1 MPTPAYVDRPRSWR
15 FTSDV
20 ADRLTFA
27 RRPQGGA
34 PDLLLDGET
43 VGYVVGTGMNI
54 VDRLLAAGVLTVDL
68 GDPAAPPRPP
78 LRDPAH
84 HRVPPDPVAELDYL
98 TARALRLADHHAGG
112 GEVAVAAAGVVSA
125 LAGLRHQLTLR
136 VIESG
141 V

>member
-1 MPTPAYVDRPRSWR
+1 MPTLPTFDRPWR
-15 FTSDV
+15 LT
-20 ADRLTFA
+20 DRLTFA

-54 VDRLLAAGVLTVDL
+54 VDRLLSAGVLTVEL

-78 LRDPAH
+78 LRDPSH

-98 TARALRLADHHAGG
+98 TARAQRLADHAGG
-112 GEVAVAAAGVVSA
+112 GGVAVAAAGVVSA
-125 LAGLRHQLTLR
+125 LAGLRYQLTLR